1 MTPLEVAGNAFT
13 LASVYAA
20 RKNSVH
26 TWWTGMIGVTLY
38 GVMFFEARL
47 YADVVLQAF
56 FFGTC
61 VLGWWQWTHGGAG
74 GGELPVSTLTA
85 RQRVAAGA
93 AVLGAALFVGTAFSH
108 FTDAALPYADS
119 YILGGSVVAQLLMM
133 RRTMDHW
140 PIWITVDVVAVT
152 VYALKGL
159 YLTSAVYAVL
169 LVLCVQG
176 IVEWRRIYAT
186 QGATPA
192 RAVAHDTPPS
202 DVVA

>member
-20 RKNSVH
+20 RRNSVH
-26 TWWTGMIGVTLY
+26 TWWTGLVAVTLY
-38 GVMFFEARL
+38 GVLFWGVRL

-61 VLGWWQWTHGGAG
+61 LVGWWQWQRGGAG
-74 GGELPVSTLTA
+74 GAELPVTALTG

-93 AVLGAALFVGTAFSH
+93 AVLGAAAFFGTVFGR

-133 RRTMDHW
+133 RRKRDHW
-140 PIWITVDVVAVT
+140 PIWITVDVVAVA
-152 VYALKGL
+152 VYAAKGL

-169 LVLCVQG
+169 LALCVRG
-176 IVEWRRIYAT
+176 MAEWRRIWLAQALPRVGT
-186 QGATPA
+186 SAVGAD
-192 RAVAHDTPPS
+192 AVR
-202 DVVA
+202 

>member
-20 RKNSVH
+20 RRNSVH
-26 TWWTGMIGVTLY
+26 TWWTGLVAVTLY
-38 GVMFFEARL
+38 GVLFWGVRL

-61 VLGWWQWTHGGAG
+61 LVGWWQWQRGGAG
-74 GGELPVSTLTA
+74 GAELPVTALTG

-93 AVLGAALFVGTAFSH
+93 AVLGAAAFFGTVFGR

-133 RRTMDHW
+133 RRKRDHW
-140 PIWITVDVVAVT
+140 PIWITVDVVAVA
-152 VYALKGL
+152 VYAAKGL

-169 LVLCVQG
+169 LALCVQG
-176 IVEWRRIYAT
+176 MAEWRRIWLAQALPRVGT
-186 QGATPA
+186 SAVGAD
-192 RAVAHDTPPS
+192 AVR
-202 DVVA
+202 

>member
-20 RKNSVH
+20 RRNSVH
-26 TWWTGMIGVTLY
+26 TWWTGLVAVTLY
-38 GVMFFEARL
+38 GVLFWGVRL

-61 VLGWWQWTHGGAG
+61 LVGWWQWQRGGAG
-74 GGELPVSTLTA
+74 GAELPVTALTG

-93 AVLGAALFVGTAFSH
+93 AVLGAAAFFGTVFGR

-133 RRTMDHW
+133 RRKRDHW
-140 PIWITVDVVAVT
+140 PIWITVDVVAVA
-152 VYALKGL
+152 VYAAKGL

-169 LVLCVQG
+169 LALCVQG
-176 IVEWRRIYAT
+176 MAEWRRIWLAQALPQVGT
-186 QGATPA
+186 SAVGAD
-192 RAVAHDTPPS
+192 AVR
-202 DVVA
+202 

>member
-1 MTPLEVAGNAFT
+1 MTPLEVAGNVFT

-20 RKNSVH
+20 RRNSVH
-26 TWWTGMIGVTLY
+26 TWWTGLIGVSLY
-38 GVMFFEARL
+38 GVMFWGVRL
-47 YADVVLQAF
+47 YADVVLQVF

-61 VLGWWQWTHGGAG
+61 LAGWWQWQHGGVG
-74 GGELPVSTLTA
+74 QTELPVTELTN

-93 AVLGAALFVGTAFSH
+93 AVLAAALFFGTVFGR

-133 RRTMDHW
+133 RRKRDHW
-140 PIWITVDVVAVT
+140 PVWITVDAVAVV

-159 YLTSAVYAVL
+159 FLTSAVYAVL

-176 IVEWRRIYAT
+176 VAEWRRIYAA
-186 QGATPA
+186 QGV
-192 RAVAHDTPPS
+192 RLNAVR
-202 DVVA
+202 